1 MGFRIVKINN
11 RCKLETQINYLV
23 CRAEKETRI
32 LLDEISVLIIENQ
45 QVCITAALISEL
57 MNHQIRV
64 MFCDGKHNPQ
74 GELAPYHASYNSY
87 EKISMQ
93 LNWKKDQT
101 KYVWNQI
108 VRLKINNQA
117 VLLKKRG
124 KLDDAERLF
133 EFREQVVGEDETN
146 REGVASKLYFS
157 SLFGKD
163 FDRKDSKN
171 QINTFL
177 NYGYSIILSAFNR
190 EINSLGYLTQ
200 LGIHHI
206 GKTNP
211 FNLSCDFMEPFR
223 PFVDEQIAKGGIV
236 EENYKKI
243 FMDLLMSEIKYN
255 DKIMIMDNA
264 IHSYVLALLF
274 SLNNNSD
281 LNSFPLFKVE

>member
-64 MFCDGKHNPQ
+64 MFCDEKHNPQ

-93 LNWKKDQT
+93 LNWKKCQT

-124 KLDDAERLF
+124 KLDDAEKLF

-146 REGVASKLYFS
+146 REGVASKFYFS

-171 QINTFL
+171 LINTFL

-200 LGIHHI
+200 LGIHHM